1 MLGSAPDNL
10 DRYSEI
16 LPVSTATGQFFAGG
30 AMAVMNGQK
39 AYFNSYT
46 ATSVQDFGA
55 FAAANPTNL
64 PGAAALLRKTNVG
77 YVKPET
83 VKAFDLGYRGQLKG
97 FSYDI
102 NGYYN
107 IYNDFLGNINV
118 VAPLYGASETFDFT
132 QPTSAPVQTLHAL
145 ANSNFRAFQLYTN
158 TDIEIKSLGFGFK
171 VLEKSTKILSLVL
184 TTIMHNLILINQKI
198 QVLKQDSIHQN
209 TELKLR

>member
-1 MLGSAPDNL
+1 MQEEQLQCE
-10 DRYSEI
+10 R
-16 LPVSTATGQFFAGG
+16 T
-30 AMAVMNGQK
+30 K
-39 AYFNSYT
+39 AYFNSYG
-46 ATSVQDFGA
+46 TSVQDFGA

-118 VAPLYGASETFDFT
+118 VAPLYGTASETFDFT
-132 QPTSAPVQTLHAL
+132 QPTIS
-145 ANSNFRAFQLYTN
+145 SNTTCFVIAILEHFNCIRI
-158 TDIEIKSLGFGFK
+158 DIEIKSLGFGFG
-171 VLEKSTKILSLVL
+171 VSEVYKILSF
-184 TTIMHNLILINQKI
+184 I
-198 QVLKQDSIHQN
+198 QL
-209 TELKLR
+209 